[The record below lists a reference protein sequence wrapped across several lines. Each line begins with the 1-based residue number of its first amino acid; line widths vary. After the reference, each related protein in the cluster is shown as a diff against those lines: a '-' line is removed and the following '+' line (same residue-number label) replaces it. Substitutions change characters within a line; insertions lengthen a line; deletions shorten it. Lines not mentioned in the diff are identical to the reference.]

1 LAEEGS
7 TSIDAEVT
15 QVTIVKESVSSYA
28 MYTIRVRVTENW
40 GTCRN
45 EVQDVFRR
53 YSDFHALHEKIC
65 YQYPNISSR
74 LPSFPNKKT
83 FGNMDK
89 KLLEK
94 RRHMFD
100 SYLKALLQPAVIK
113 ENFGLIILLERFL
126 DHSSDYEKD
135 THLRKAVGTMK
146 NSVKSVK
153 TAVTSM
159 PNNLINTVGFNLDGI
174 KGALNI
180 RHGINS
186 TAHRGNEFTNTE
198 RVGANL
204 DVETSDNIPLRILLL
219 FMDEVF
225 DLREK
230 NQWLRRQIVAVLR
243 QLIKAMFGDIVNRRI
258 VDYFAQ
264 MTSPETLCSYLES
277 FKQSLW
283 PNGYPAADREPRDEN
298 TKMRTRVAARAALF
312 SSFSDDLRRLIGS
325 ETTRSGLLMIFEM
338 LQHPVLNKRIGIV
351 ILEGVLE
358 LLFHEQDFKTIFQK
372 LHSRS
377 TRVRNELKNS
387 QRKYVDIGHKKH

>member
-1 LAEEGS
+1 MVIVKKSEPEECN
-7 TSIDAEVT
+7 TLIEAEVLS
-15 QVTIVKESVSSYA
+15 VKVVKENVSSYA
-28 MYTIRVRVTENW
+28 MYTIRVRVKEAW
-40 GTCRN
+40 GDETR
-45 EVQDVFRR
+45 DVYRR
-53 YSDFHALHEKIC
+53 YSDFHTLHEKISS
-65 YQYPNISSR
+65 QYPNLPTR
-74 LPSFPNKKT
+74 LPPFPSKKT

-89 KLLEK
+89 QLLEK
-94 RRHMFD
+94 RRHMFN
-100 SYLKALLQPAVIK
+100 SYLKALLRPSAIR

-126 DHSSDYEKD
+126 DHSNNYEKD
-135 THLRKAVGTMK
+135 THLRKAVGTVRS
-146 NSVKSVK
+146 SVKSVK

-159 PNNLINTVGFNLDGI
+159 PNNLVNTVGFNLDGI
-174 KGALNI
+174 KGALN
-180 RHGINS
+180 RTGIHSS
-186 TAHRGNEFTNTE
+186 THQNKDFANTE

-264 MTSPETLCSYLES
+264 ITSPETLSSYLES
-277 FKQSLW
+277 FKQSFW

-298 TKMRTRVAARAALF
+298 TKMRTRVAARAAMF

-325 ETTRSGLLMIFEM
+325 ETTRSGLLMLFEM
-338 LQHPVLNKRIGIV
+338 LQHPVLNKRLGIV
-351 ILEGVLE
+351 IFEGVLE
-358 LLFHEQDFKTIFQK
+358 LLFQEQNFKTIFQK

-387 QRKYVDIGHKKH
+387 QRNIRR